1 MEYMKEKYWKE
12 KEPEK
17 QMVET
22 DFFIVI
28 YTEGF
33 VGTQW
38 FYLAVLWGLKRMH
51 DNILL
56 AGY

>member
-22 DFFIVI
+22 GSFIVI
-28 YTEGF
+28 YTEGC

-38 FYLAVLWGLKRMH
+38 FYLA
-51 DNILL
+51 LL
-56 AGY
+56 